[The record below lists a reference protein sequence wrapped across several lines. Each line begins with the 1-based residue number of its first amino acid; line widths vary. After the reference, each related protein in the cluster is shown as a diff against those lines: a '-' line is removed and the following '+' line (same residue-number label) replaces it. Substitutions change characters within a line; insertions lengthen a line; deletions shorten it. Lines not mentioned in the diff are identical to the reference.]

1 MDNKTLE
8 HDKFLEIEKE
18 FHDNYANKLDWD
30 EPLKER
36 LSYDIASLSLINL
49 DKRFIEML
57 GSIKGKK
64 VLDIGSGFGNAALN
78 LAQLGA
84 SVTSID
90 ISPNLIKGCKYRAEK
105 NNLDVDFQVMDAQNL
120 KFEDEAFDIILGYR
134 TIHHLQDINTFLLGS
149 KRCLKKG
156 GFVLFVEPQRYN
168 PFVEF
173 GRVFIKNSYED
184 DRTPTEHPLVPS
196 DIKLMKKT
204 FGNMEKDEYL
214 FLSSACQFFSMKGYT
229 KLFKVTDR
237 FFTHVDRAL
246 WYLPFLRPLYWQV
259 IVKCYKQ

>member
-1 MDNKTLE
+1 MIKEPMKHNE
-8 HDKFLEIEKE
+8 FLEIEKE

-36 LSYDIASLSLINL
+36 LSYDIASVALVNL
-49 DKRFIEML
+49 DKRFVEML

-64 VLDIGSGFGNAALN
+64 ILDIGSGFGNAALN

-84 SVTSID
+84 NVTSID
-90 ISPNLIKGCKYRAEK
+90 ISPNLIKGCNYRAKK
-105 NNLDVDFQVMDAQNL
+105 NGLDVDFRVMDAQNL
-120 KFEDEAFDIILGYR
+120 EFEDNTFDIILGYR
-134 TIHHLQDINTFLLGS
+134 TIHHLQDINTFLLGA
-149 KRCLKKG
+149 KRCLKLG

-196 DIKLMKKT
+196 DIRLMRKI
-204 FGNMEKDEYL
+204 FGNIEKDEFL
-214 FLSSACQFFSMKGYT
+214 FLSSACQFFSMKGWT
-229 KLFKVTDR
+229 TLFKISDR
-237 FFTHVDRAL
+237 ILTAVDSVL
-246 WYLPFLRPLYWQV
+246 WYVPFLRPLYWQV
-259 IVKCYKQ
+259 IVKCIKE